1 MERVNN
7 WEDFCCCK
15 NAYKIIIQEF
25 ENREPETTV
34 NTDGKSFWF
43 FNIMSLC
50 LTIWLYYQDFL
61 YIKIYFWTNS
71 CEFIVSWRRNMEK
84 MEYMLNYRLLFM
96 SIEMAD
102 YNILAV
108 LEIKKIIYWFES
120 NSWIYF
126 IYIYIYIYIYMSE
139 N

>member
-50 LTIWLYYQDFL
+50 LTI
-61 YIKIYFWTNS
+61 
-71 CEFIVSWRRNMEK
+71 
-84 MEYMLNYRLLFM
+84 
-96 SIEMAD
+96 
-102 YNILAV
+102 
-108 LEIKKIIYWFES
+108 
-120 NSWIYF
+120 
-126 IYIYIYIYIYMSE
+126 
-139 N
+139 

>member
-25 ENREPETTV
+25 ENREPGTTV

-50 LTIWLYYQDFL
+50 LTI
-61 YIKIYFWTNS
+61 
-71 CEFIVSWRRNMEK
+71 
-84 MEYMLNYRLLFM
+84 
-96 SIEMAD
+96 
-102 YNILAV
+102 
-108 LEIKKIIYWFES
+108 
-120 NSWIYF
+120 
-126 IYIYIYIYIYMSE
+126 
-139 N
+139 

>member
-43 FNIMSLC
+43 LNIMSLC

-71 CEFIVSWRRNMEK
+71 YEFIVSWRRNMEK

-108 LEIKKIIYWFES
+108 LEIKNWIDWSES

-126 IYIYIYIYIYMSE
+126 IYIYTSE